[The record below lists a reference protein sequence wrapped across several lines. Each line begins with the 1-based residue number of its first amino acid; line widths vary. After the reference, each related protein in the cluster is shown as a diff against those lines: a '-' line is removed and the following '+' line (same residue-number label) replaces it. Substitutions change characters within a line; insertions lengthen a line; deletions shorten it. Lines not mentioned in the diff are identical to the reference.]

1 MAEIVLYPAASGD
14 DGEWNP
20 VASFYSNQWNI
31 IIGRDSDTGLEHSFI
46 RFPSAAIPQGA
57 VISSAILSFVANA
70 SDSGTSVKSNI
81 YGNDVDDATAPTNYT
96 EAEALNLTSA
106 VVAWDDLESWTAG
119 SSYNSP
125 DIKTVIQEIVS
136 RPGWVSGNG
145 LMIVIRNNGSTTA
158 HRKPRTYDYGSG
170 FPALTINIQEASE
183 TIEVPSADLIL
194 NVPSGIQIL
203 PIFAPAAALTLT
215 PYSPTAGLL
224 SQIANAPEL
233 SLSSVVPSY
242 LVHLT
247 KHPDVAEL
255 TLAAQLPSYVW
266 SIPARLRPA
275 AQVIYTCTLTGDGES
290 PAVSDLTLP
299 MSSFQGRMRDG
310 DPSYISAVIPNCMVY
325 ADDILARQNGDIV
338 IKKGYRFQDGTTQ
351 LEEIARVD
359 FESVRIDQGSKS
371 ASATISGHK
380 TISSSSVKTITV
392 EGVSYYCLQ
401 ADGKRRVRALLD
413 LFLRIGDTC
422 VYGTGTSDYLTVGY
436 ITYTVSVN
444 QTIMEVTEA

>member
-1 MAEIVLYPAASGD
+1 MAELILYPAANAD
-14 DGEWNP
+14 DCCWSANRF
-20 VASFYSNQWNI
+20 SSSQLY
-31 IIGRDSDTGLEHSFI
+31 IGRNNYSESNNAAF
-46 RFPSAAIPQGA
+46 RFPNVTIPQGA
-57 VISSAILSFVANA
+57 TIDSAVIALTASGYSGSNTVNVLIHAN
-70 SDSGTSVKSNI
+70 DE
-81 YGNDVDDATAPTNYT
+81 DAAVAPTT
-96 EAEALNLTSA
+96 KEAGAALVLTTA
-106 VVAWDDLESWTAG
+106 NVAWAAIGVWQDKTQYD
-119 SSYNSP
+119 SP
-125 DIKTVIQEIVS
+125 DIKTVIQEIVD
-136 RPGWVSGNG
+136 REGWASGNA
-145 LMIVIRNNGSTTA
+145 LMVVLADNSSTA
-158 HRKPRTYDYGSG
+158 GRGPYAYDYGNPSYY
-170 FPALTINIQEASE
+170 AKLTINYSVATE
-183 TIEVPSADLIL
+183 TIEVPSAGLTLSI
-194 NVPSGIQIL
+194 PTGIQIL
-203 PIFAPAAALTLT
+203 PIFTPVAALTLT

-290 PAVSDLTLP
+290 PALSDLTLP

-380 TISSSSVKTITV
+380 TISSTSVKTVTV

>member
-1 MAEIVLYPAASGD
+1 MIPDTIADYSG
-14 DGEWNP
+14 
-20 VASFYSNQWNI
+20 VSFS
-31 IIGRDSDTGLEHSFI
+31 
-46 RFPSAAIPQGA
+46 
-57 VISSAILSFVANA
+57 
-70 SDSGTSVKSNI
+70 
-81 YGNDVDDATAPTNYT
+81 TA
-96 EAEALNLTSA
+96 TSA
-106 VVAWDDLESWTAG
+106 YIRLQRRDASANQSSWQNYDGAG
-119 SSYNSP
+119 YS
-125 DIKTVIQEIVS
+125 D
-136 RPGWVSGNG
+136 W
-145 LMIVIRNNGSTTA
+145 STTA
-158 HRKPRTYDYGSG
+158 LGFNSIHIYELGRIASGTAKALGWVDGVSAGTDTARVPTADVKIQVSANVQLYWAFIRNYRETEPVWGSWG
-170 FPALTINIQEASE
+170 SE
-183 TIEVPSADLIL
+183 EESTVIFVPSVSLIL
-194 NVPSGIQIL
+194 TAHQGIQIL
-203 PIFAPAAALTLT
+203 PIFAPASSLSLSGYAPTYLSGSQIECANLIIIPHAPSLGIKLFPALASLTLT
-215 PYSPTAGLL
+215 A
-224 SQIANAPEL
+224 
-233 SLSSVVPSY
+233 
-242 LVHLT
+242 
-247 KHPDVAEL
+247 K
-255 TLAAQLPSYVW
+255 LPSYVW
-266 SIPARLRPA
+266 SIPANQRPA

-371 ASATISGHK
+371 ASATIEGHK
-380 TISSSSVKTITV
+380 TISSTSVKTITV

-422 VYGTGTSDYLTVGY
+422 VYGTGASDYLTVGY

>member
-1 MAEIVLYPAASGD
+1 MASLLTPNAGIFLANDSTPTSATLTAKACLIDADKTTACLAESNYASVGMDFGSPVSIASIRVYFTIPYTDYSGGWHPSLKTFAVYTSSDNSSWTLKQTFAGPTITVVSGSLAYVELTFSEAQEARYVKVRAADAWWYVATLSNAYNKITVTEMEAYDSSETVAVPAAEIHVTAHPVAIFPIFMESASIAISGHMPSCAIIMVLAAASITTS
-14 DGEWNP
+14 
-20 VASFYSNQWNI
+20 AKS
-31 IIGRDSDTGLEHSFI
+31 
-46 RFPSAAIPQGA
+46 PSAA
-57 VISSAILSFVANA
+57 V
-70 SDSGTSVKSNI
+70 
-81 YGNDVDDATAPTNYT
+81 
-96 EAEALNLTSA
+96 
-106 VVAWDDLESWTAG
+106 
-119 SSYNSP
+119 
-125 DIKTVIQEIVS
+125 
-136 RPGWVSGNG
+136 
-145 LMIVIRNNGSTTA
+145 
-158 HRKPRTYDYGSG
+158 
-170 FPALTINIQEASE
+170 
-183 TIEVPSADLIL
+183 
-194 NVPSGIQIL
+194 
-203 PIFAPAAALTLT
+203 
-215 PYSPTAGLL
+215 
-224 SQIANAPEL
+224 
-233 SLSSVVPSY
+233 SLSPEC
-242 LVHLT
+242 
-247 KHPDVAEL
+247 AETVL
-255 TLAAQLPSYVW
+255 SRSLPSYVW
-266 SIPARLRPA
+266 SIPARNRPA

-290 PAVSDLTLP
+290 PAVPDLTLP

-338 IKKGYRFQDGTTQ
+338 IKKGYRFQDGSTQ

-422 VYGTGTSDYLTVGY
+422 IYGSGASDYMTVGY

>member
-1 MAEIVLYPAASGD
+1 MALLTPSAGIWLNGDFTPTTSTLTDKPCLIDADKSTECTVKINGKISVGLNLGSSKTVTSIIIYFMVSSGTLISQWLSGDFDGFSIYTSNDNSSWTLRQEWDNPTLVVDAPTLAHVELELSTPVAAQYVKVWPKDNGWYCSGVDYLKVAELEAYAESTTIQIPVAAITIAACNEIQIFPIFPPSSALSITAAAPICGSIKIIYDVALLTLSAEVPAASVVYA
-14 DGEWNP
+14 NP
-20 VASFYSNQWNI
+20 ASSLI
-31 IIGRDSDTGLEHSFI
+31 M
-46 RFPSAAIPQGA
+46 
-57 VISSAILSFVANA
+57 SS
-70 SDSGTSVKSNI
+70 
-81 YGNDVDDATAPTNYT
+81 
-96 EAEALNLTSA
+96 
-106 VVAWDDLESWTAG
+106 
-119 SSYNSP
+119 
-125 DIKTVIQEIVS
+125 
-136 RPGWVSGNG
+136 
-145 LMIVIRNNGSTTA
+145 
-158 HRKPRTYDYGSG
+158 KP
-170 FPALTINIQEASE
+170 
-183 TIEVPSADLIL
+183 
-194 NVPSGIQIL
+194 
-203 PIFAPAAALTLT
+203 
-215 PYSPTAGLL
+215 
-224 SQIANAPEL
+224 
-233 SLSSVVPSY
+233 PSY
-242 LVHLT
+242 I
-247 KHPDVAEL
+247 
-255 TLAAQLPSYVW
+255 W
-266 SIPARLRPA
+266 SIPANLRPA